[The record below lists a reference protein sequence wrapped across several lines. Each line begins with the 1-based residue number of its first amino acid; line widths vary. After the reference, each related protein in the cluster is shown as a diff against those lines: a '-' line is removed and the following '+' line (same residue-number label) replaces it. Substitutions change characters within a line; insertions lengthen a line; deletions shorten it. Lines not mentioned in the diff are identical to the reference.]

1 MSVVSD
7 GPNRWKIIT
16 KKGREVI
23 IEAPYVTTEE
33 VRLIQVML
41 DEVIDGVVDLLVNN
55 YVLDFT
61 FTLPTGQTVKVQ
73 TRFVKSGLNV

>member
-1 MSVVSD
+1 MSVISD

-16 KKGREVI
+16 KKGREVV
-23 IEAPYVTTEE
+23 IEAPHVTVEE
-33 VRLIQVML
+33 ARLVQIMF
-41 DEVIDGVVDLLVNN
+41 DEIIDGVINLLVNN

-73 TRFVKSGLNV
+73 ARFVKLQA